1 MKTINFFAFL
11 TAIVLLLGACSTPK
25 LGYFQDIQSGQLHNL
40 NAPVLVKIQPGDK
53 LSILVSSKTPELAYL
68 YNLPVVGHYQ
78 SSTSGRSL
86 QTSTVASYTVAQD
99 GSIEFPVI
107 GKLNIAGKTR
117 SEVAEYIRGILIGG
131 DHLKDAT
138 VTVDFLD
145 MYFSVMGEVKTPG
158 RFIIDHDK
166 VTLLDALSQA
176 GDLTINGVRNNVLVM
191 REENGVKT
199 AYRVDLTNA
208 DQLYSSP
215 AFYLKQNDIVYV
227 EPNAKRARE
236 STGTGNAFQNPSL
249 WISLASLL
257 TTITVL
263 IVK

>member
-1 MKTINFFAFL
+1 MKTLKLL
-11 TAIVLLLGACSTPK
+11 TAVAATMLLSACSTPK
-25 LGYFQDIQSGQLHNL
+25 LGYFQDVQSGQLHQL
-40 NAPVLVKIQPGDK
+40 QTPKYVKVQPGDK

-68 YNLPVVGHYQ
+68 YNLPVVGRYN
-78 SSTSGRSL
+78 SSTSNRGL
-86 QTSTVASYTVAQD
+86 NTSSVAHYTVAPD
-99 GSIEFPVI
+99 GSIEFPVL
-107 GKLNIAGKTR
+107 GKLIIAGKSR
-117 SEVAEYIRGILIGG
+117 SEVGDYIRNLLVSGN
-131 DHLKDAT
+131 HLKDAV

-145 MYFSVMGEVKTPG
+145 MYFSVMGEVKSPG

-176 GDLTINGVRNNVLVM
+176 GDLTINGLRNNVLVM
-191 REENGVKT
+191 RDEDGKET

-208 DQLYSSP
+208 ESLYGSP
-215 AFYLKQNDIVYV
+215 AFYLKQNDIIYV

-236 STGTGNAFQNPSL
+236 STGTGNAFLSPSL

>member
-1 MKTINFFAFL
+1 MKTLKLL
-11 TAIVLLLGACSTPK
+11 TAVAATMLLSACSTPK
-25 LGYFQDIQSGQLHNL
+25 LGYFQDVQSGQLHQL
-40 NAPVLVKIQPGDK
+40 HQLQTPKYVKVQPGDK

-68 YNLPVVGHYQ
+68 YNLPVVGRYN
-78 SSTSGRSL
+78 SSTSNRSL
-86 QTSTVASYTVAQD
+86 NTSSVAHYT
-99 GSIEFPVI
+99 
-107 GKLNIAGKTR
+107 
-117 SEVAEYIRGILIGG
+117 SEVGDYIRNLLVSGN
-131 DHLKDAT
+131 HLKDAV

-145 MYFSVMGEVKTPG
+145 MYFSVMGEVKSPG

-176 GDLTINGVRNNVLVM
+176 GDLTINGLRNNVLVM
-191 REENGVKT
+191 RDEDGKET

-208 DQLYSSP
+208 ESLYGSP
-215 AFYLKQNDIVYV
+215 AFYLKQNDIIYV

>member
-1 MKTINFFAFL
+1 
-11 TAIVLLLGACSTPK
+11 
-25 LGYFQDIQSGQLHNL
+25 
-40 NAPVLVKIQPGDK
+40 
-53 LSILVSSKTPELAYL
+53 
-68 YNLPVVGHYQ
+68 
-78 SSTSGRSL
+78 
-86 QTSTVASYTVAQD
+86 
-99 GSIEFPVI
+99 
-107 GKLNIAGKTR
+107 
-117 SEVAEYIRGILIGG
+117 
-131 DHLKDAT
+131 
-138 VTVDFLD
+138 
-145 MYFSVMGEVKTPG
+145 MGEVKSPG

-176 GDLTINGVRNNVLVM
+176 GDLTINGLRNNVLVM
-191 REENGVKT
+191 RDEDGKET

-208 DQLYSSP
+208 ESLYGSP
-215 AFYLKQNDIVYV
+215 AFYLKQNDIIYV